1 MHQIGEKSFGGAK
14 FDGEILSDFCE
25 NLSVSSSENSQQ
37 GSIKGLPSG
46 DGIILEFDAMLAG
59 QSFHRS
65 SQMQDDP
72 WKDEFLTEGE
82 KLKRLI
88 ETNMRENEEFLR
100 QL

>member
-1 MHQIGEKSFGGAK
+1 
-14 FDGEILSDFCE
+14 
-25 NLSVSSSENSQQ
+25 
-37 GSIKGLPSG
+37 
-46 DGIILEFDAMLAG
+46 MLAG

-100 QL
+100 